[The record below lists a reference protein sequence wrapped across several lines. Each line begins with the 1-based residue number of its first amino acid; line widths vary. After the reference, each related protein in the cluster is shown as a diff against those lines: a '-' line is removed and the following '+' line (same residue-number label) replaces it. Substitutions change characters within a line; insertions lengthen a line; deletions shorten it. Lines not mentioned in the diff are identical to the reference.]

1 MKLAII
7 SVTFKGAALAEKLA
21 SRLKSDSNVVVYAK
35 VGRTVD
41 SQAQSYTS
49 LGELAEKVFAEYDGL
64 IFIMAAGIVVRVI
77 APFLYHKCVDPAVV
91 VIDDGGH
98 YAISL
103 LSGHIGRA
111 NELAQKVACA
121 IDAIPVITTATDV
134 AGKVAPDTLSG
145 KLGLKIEP
153 FDQLRTVNAAMA
165 NGENVNFFLDT
176 SLSQADELKEQ
187 AGELQVTLQDFAACI
202 KEEQWRQSDAVV
214 LLTDKLVVIN
224 VPHVFLRPP
233 TLVVGVGC
241 RRGTD
246 CETIVAAIQAAC
258 RMIGR
263 SRLSICRLASADI
276 KQNEPGLLA
285 AGEQFGVKLD
295 FFDRQ
300 QLQQCVLKYKL
311 AVSNFVQAQIGVGN
325 VCEAAALLSAR
336 NHQLI
341 LDKTKFQQV
350 TVAIA
355 EAR

>member
-7 SVTFKGAALAEKLA
+7 SVTAKGAVLAERLA
-21 SRLKSDSNVVVYAK
+21 ARLNSDIAVYAK
-35 VGRTVD
+35 EGRAAD
-41 SQAQSYTS
+41 RQAQSYTS
-49 LGELAEKVFAEYDGL
+49 LRELVEKIFAEYDGL

-77 APFLYHKCVDPAVV
+77 APFLLHKCVDPAVV

-111 NELAQKVACA
+111 NELAREAA
-121 IDAIPVITTATDV
+121 LALAATPVITTATDV
-134 AGKVAPDTLSG
+134 AGKVAPDVLSG

-153 FDQLRTVNAAMA
+153 FTQLKTVNAALA
-165 NGENVNFFLDT
+165 NGESVGFFLDA
-176 SLSQADELKEQ
+176 SLPQ
-187 AGELQVTLQDFAACI
+187 AGKLKAEAGKLQVNLQDFTAGIKNECWRCSAA
-202 KEEQWRQSDAVV
+202 AV
-214 LLTDKLVVIN
+214 LITDKLIAVEVS
-224 VPHVFLRPP
+224 HVFLRPP
-233 TLVVGVGC
+233 TLIIGVGC

-246 CETIVAAIQAAC
+246 CEAIMAAIQAAC
-258 RMIGR
+258 GMIGR
-263 SRLSICRLASADI
+263 SVLSIRRLASVDV

-285 AGEQFGVKLD
+285 AGEQLGVKLD